1 MKPERLL
8 SPYYTGVPDYMVDV
22 YDWAYV
28 NPRWVEKLDNN
39 FVVWTL
45 LFGNAGRLIKAY
57 LNEIE
62 PGSRVWQVAHVYG
75 DQLSQVADRVGPEG
89 FLEVTDITPI
99 QVEHAHR
106 KLDSYPWAK
115 IHCCDA
121 SNFESAKKFDV
132 VGSFFL
138 LHEVPDDK
146 KSQIVDNM
154 LNQMTENGKAV
165 FIDYHRPALWHPVRQ
180 ILNVVNNVLEPFAFS
195 IWDHEISHFATRA
208 DDYVWKKRT
217 FFGGV
222 YQCTTAER
230 KKA

>member
-1 MKPERLL
+1 MKPDRLL
-8 SPYYTGVPDYMVDV
+8 SPYYAGVPDYMVDV

-39 FVVWTL
+39 LVVWVL
-45 LFGNAGRLIKAY
+45 LFGNANRLIKAY
-57 LNEIE
+57 LNEIR

-75 DQLSQVADRVGPEG
+75 DQISQLAERVGPQG
-89 FLEVTDITPI
+89 FLELTDITPI
-99 QVEHAHR
+99 QIEHAHK
-106 KLDSYPWAK
+106 KLTSYPWSK

-121 SNFESAKKFDV
+121 ANFESSVKFDV

-138 LHEVPDDK
+138 LHEVPDEK
-146 KSQIVDNM
+146 KRQVIDNM
-154 LNQMTENGKAV
+154 LDHMTEGGKAV

-180 ILNVVNNVLEPFAFS
+180 ILNVVNAVLEPFAFS
-195 IWDHEISHFATRA
+195 IWDHDISHFATRA
-208 DDYVWKKRT
+208 DDYIWKKRT

-230 KKA
+230 KK

>member
-57 LNEIE
+57 LNEIK

-75 DQLSQVADRVGPEG
+75 DQMSQLADRVGPKG

-121 SNFESAKKFDV
+121 AKFESAKKFDV

-154 LNQMTENGKAV
+154 LRQMTENGKAI

-180 ILNVVNNVLEPFAFS
+180 ILNVVNTVLEPFAFS

-208 DDYVWKKRT
+208 DDYIWKKRT

>member
-1 MKPERLL
+1 MSNRLL
-8 SPYYTGVPDYMVDV
+8 SPYYAGVPDYMVEV

-39 FVVWTL
+39 LVVFVL
-45 LFGNAGRLIKAY
+45 LFGNANRLIKAY
-57 LNEIE
+57 LDEIK

-75 DQLSQVADRVGPEG
+75 DQTAQLAERVGPNG
-89 FLEVTDITPI
+89 LLELTDITPVQI
-99 QVEHAHR
+99 EHAHQ

-121 SNFESAKKFDV
+121 ALFEGAQKFDV
-132 VGSFFL
+132 VGNFFL

-146 KSQIVDNM
+146 KRQIVDNM
-154 LNQMTENGKAV
+154 LSQLAEGGKAV
-165 FIDYHRPALWHPVRQ
+165 FIDYHRPSLWQPVRQ
-180 ILNVVNNVLEPFAFS
+180 ILNVVNALLEPFANA
-195 IWDHEISHFATRA
+195 IWQHDISHFATRA
-208 DDYVWKKRT
+208 DDYIWKKRT

-230 KKA
+230 KK